1 MRKIVFGTFAL
12 LLVAIL
18 VAPAMAA
25 DQSDMAA
32 KAATWEKEY
41 NAGNLE
47 AVAALYAADGCRMPP
62 YRETV
67 KNTQGILAELKFG
80 KDQGIAKVKISVTS
94 AETMGDMGYATGTYE
109 ITGPDGKHLDHGKWM
124 NVSKK
129 VNGTWKI
136 QCDIWNSNM
145 PAPTGTMK

>member
-1 MRKIVFGTFAL
+1 MRKIVFSTLAL

-18 VAPAMAA
+18 VTPAPAA
-25 DQSDMAA
+25 DESDMAA

-62 YRETV
+62 NQETA
-67 KNTQGILAELKFG
+67 KATQGILAALKSG
-80 KDQGIAKVKISVTS
+80 KEQGIAKVKIGVTS
-94 AETMGDMGYATGTYE
+94 AETKGEMGYAIGTYE
-109 ITGPDGKHLDHGKWM
+109 ITGPDGKHVDHGKWM

-129 VNGTWKI
+129 VNGSWKI
-136 QCDIWNSNM
+136 YCDIWNSNM
-145 PAPTGTMK
+145 ALPAAPK

>member
-1 MRKIVFGTFAL
+1 MRKIAFGTLAL

-18 VAPAMAA
+18 AAPVMAA
-25 DQSDMAA
+25 DESNMAA

-62 YRETV
+62 YQETA
-67 KNTQGILAELKFG
+67 KGTQGILAALKSG
-80 KDQGIAKVKISVTS
+80 KEQGIAKVKVGVTS
-94 AETMGDMGYATGTYE
+94 AETSGDVGYATGTYE
-109 ITGPDGKHLDHGKWM
+109 VTGPDGKHVDHGKWM

-129 VNGTWKI
+129 ANGTWKI
-136 QCDIWNSNM
+136 HCDIWNSNM
-145 PAPTGTMK
+145 AAPTGAMK